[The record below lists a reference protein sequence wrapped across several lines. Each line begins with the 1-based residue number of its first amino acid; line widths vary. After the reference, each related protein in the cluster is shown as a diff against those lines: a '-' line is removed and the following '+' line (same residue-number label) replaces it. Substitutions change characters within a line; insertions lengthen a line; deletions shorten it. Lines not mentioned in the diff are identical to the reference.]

1 MLLIKLYPNKNKKT
15 KQKPWIRKSIIK
27 SIKTKNIYY
36 KKFLKTQSKFWYDR
50 CRLWYIYQINNQKQK
65 QLFKKLLSTK
75 LLKDE
80 SNLKI
85 SFWMKMEYLTIEP
98 SQNNS
103 MIILLT
109 MLKSFLKSW
118 VKKITNSKTTL
129 KIQTNTTCSWR
140 KLTSKKLINT

>member
-1 MLLIKLYPNKNKKT
+1 MIDTDVY
-15 KQKPWIRKSIIK
+15 
-27 SIKTKNIYY
+27 IY
-36 KKFLKTQSKFWYDR
+36 
-50 CRLWYIYQINNQKQK
+50 YIYQINNQKQK

-98 SQNNS
+98 SQNNP

-109 MLKSFLKSW
+109 MLKS
-118 VKKITNSKTTL
+118 
-129 KIQTNTTCSWR
+129 
-140 KLTSKKLINT
+140 

>member
-1 MLLIKLYPNKNKKT
+1 MYI
-15 KQKPWIRKSIIK
+15 S
-27 SIKTKNIYY
+27 IYY
-36 KKFLKTQSKFWYDR
+36 
-50 CRLWYIYQINNQKQK
+50 IHQINNQKQK
-65 QLFKKLLSTK
+65 QLLKKLLSTK

-129 KIQTNTTCSWR
+129 KIQTNTTCS
-140 KLTSKKLINT
+140 